1 MLGEGGD
8 SMESPDLPGT
18 VGGYGTGGNISTS
31 DRPET
36 TLTERSKLVWKLGP
50 FHMKTSL
57 TLFVKDVV
65 TGCIKKCWNKPS
77 ERPFITLLD
86 LFMYLLFVSGIF
98 DNNK

>member
-36 TLTERSKLVWKLGP
+36 TLTERSKLVWKMGP
-50 FHMKTSL
+50 YHK
-57 TLFVKDVV
+57 
-65 TGCIKKCWNKPS
+65 
-77 ERPFITLLD
+77 
-86 LFMYLLFVSGIF
+86 
-98 DNNK
+98 